1 MKNYF
6 AMTKEEV
13 LSKLNSKETGLTTG
27 EVEIAIEK
35 YGYNQLNEEKKL
47 STMQVFISQFKD
59 FLVIILIIASIISII
74 SGNVES
80 AIVILVVIIINAILG
95 TVQHLKA
102 EESISSLK
110 NLSAPKS
117 KVLRDGEK
125 VEVLSKYLVPG
136 DIVFVEAGDVVPADG
151 RVIES
156 FSLLINESS
165 LTGES
170 EGVEKISSVIDKDE
184 LALGDQKNM
193 VFSGSLVSYGRGVIL
208 VTTTGMKTELGKIA
222 SLLEATKEKQ
232 TPLQVSL
239 DNFGKKLSIGII
251 ILCILVFGINILH
264 GVKLL
269 DSLMFAVALAVAAIP
284 EALSSIVTIVL
295 AIGTQKLSKENAI
308 IKNLKSVESLGCV
321 SVICSDKTGTLTQNK
336 MTVKKVY
343 INNEVFNE
351 KDLNA
356 SGMGESLLI
365 KEAILCN
372 DATSEIGDPTEI
384 ALVNLSEIHYN
395 QSGKELKNRYP
406 RISEIPFDSDR
417 KLMSTVH
424 NIDGK
429 IMMFTKGA
437 LDSILPKTKKIL
449 VNGEVR
455 DITSEDIKNIE
466 KVNMEFAQTGLRV
479 LTFAYQVLENEKE
492 ITREDEDN
500 FIFIGLTAMI
510 DPPREE
516 SKEAVAKCLTAGI
529 KPVMITGDHK
539 ITATAIAKEIGIY
552 KDGDNVMEGVDVEKL
567 SDDELL
573 EKVASTSVYARVSPE
588 HKIRIVTAWQR
599 LGKICAM
606 TGDGVNDAPALKRA
620 DIGIA
625 MGITGTEVSK
635 DAASMILTDDNFSTI
650 VKAVTTGRNIYANIK
665 NSIRFLL
672 SGNTAGI
679 LAVLYS
685 SLVGLPVIFAPVH
698 LLFINLLTDSL
709 PAIAIGMEPSHGD
722 VLTEKPRNPKEPI
735 LTKELSGK
743 ILIEGIL
750 IALFVMIGF
759 YIGYKDNDTLKAST
773 IAFSVLCLAR
783 LFHGFNCRGGA
794 SVFGLGVFSNKFSI
808 IAFVIGFVLLN
819 TILLVPAFH
828 TIFQVVPLTTNE
840 LFTIYGLAFVPTL
853 IIQISK
859 FIKYRR

>member
-80 AIVILVVIIINAILG
+80 AVVILVVIIINAILG

-351 KDLNA
+351 KDLNVN
-356 SGMGESLLI
+356 GMGENLLI

-424 NIDGK
+424 NI
-429 IMMFTKGA
+429 
-437 LDSILPKTKKIL
+437 
-449 VNGEVR
+449 
-455 DITSEDIKNIE
+455 
-466 KVNMEFAQTGLRV
+466 
-479 LTFAYQVLENEKE
+479 
-492 ITREDEDN
+492 
-500 FIFIGLTAMI
+500 
-510 DPPREE
+510 
-516 SKEAVAKCLTAGI
+516 
-529 KPVMITGDHK
+529 
-539 ITATAIAKEIGIY
+539 
-552 KDGDNVMEGVDVEKL
+552 
-567 SDDELL
+567 
-573 EKVASTSVYARVSPE
+573 
-588 HKIRIVTAWQR
+588 
-599 LGKICAM
+599 
-606 TGDGVNDAPALKRA
+606 
-620 DIGIA
+620 
-625 MGITGTEVSK
+625 
-635 DAASMILTDDNFSTI
+635 
-650 VKAVTTGRNIYANIK
+650 
-665 NSIRFLL
+665 
-672 SGNTAGI
+672 
-679 LAVLYS
+679 
-685 SLVGLPVIFAPVH
+685 
-698 LLFINLLTDSL
+698 
-709 PAIAIGMEPSHGD
+709 
-722 VLTEKPRNPKEPI
+722 
-735 LTKELSGK
+735 
-743 ILIEGIL
+743 
-750 IALFVMIGF
+750 
-759 YIGYKDNDTLKAST
+759 
-773 IAFSVLCLAR
+773 
-783 LFHGFNCRGGA
+783 
-794 SVFGLGVFSNKFSI
+794 
-808 IAFVIGFVLLN
+808 
-819 TILLVPAFH
+819 
-828 TIFQVVPLTTNE
+828 
-840 LFTIYGLAFVPTL
+840 
-853 IIQISK
+853 
-859 FIKYRR
+859 

>member
-437 LDSILPKTKKIL
+437 LDSVLPKAKKIL

-479 LTFAYQVLENEKE
+479 LTFAYQVLESEKE
-492 ITREDEDN
+492 IKREDEDN

-759 YIGYKDNDTLKAST
+759 YIGYKDNNALKAST

-794 SVFGLGVFSNKFSI
+794 SVFGLGIFSNKFSI

-819 TILLVPAFH
+819 IILLVPAFH

>member
-27 EVEIAIEK
+27 EVEISIEK

-80 AIVILVVIIINAILG
+80 AVVILVVIIINAILG

-351 KDLNA
+351 KDLNVN
-356 SGMGESLLI
+356 GMGESLLI

-759 YIGYKDNDTLKAST
+759 YIGYKDNDALKAST

>member
-80 AIVILVVIIINAILG
+80 AVVILVVIIINAILG

-356 SGMGESLLI
+356 NGIGESLLI

-479 LTFAYQVLENEKE
+479 LTFAYQVLESEKE

-735 LTKELSGK
+735 LTKKLSGK

-759 YIGYKDNDTLKAST
+759 YIGYKDNDALKAST

>member
-80 AIVILVVIIINAILG
+80 AVVILVVIIINAILG

-343 INNEVFNE
+343 INNEVF
-351 KDLNA
+351 
-356 SGMGESLLI
+356 
-365 KEAILCN
+365 
-372 DATSEIGDPTEI
+372 
-384 ALVNLSEIHYN
+384 
-395 QSGKELKNRYP
+395 
-406 RISEIPFDSDR
+406 
-417 KLMSTVH
+417 
-424 NIDGK
+424 
-429 IMMFTKGA
+429 
-437 LDSILPKTKKIL
+437 
-449 VNGEVR
+449 
-455 DITSEDIKNIE
+455 
-466 KVNMEFAQTGLRV
+466 
-479 LTFAYQVLENEKE
+479 
-492 ITREDEDN
+492 
-500 FIFIGLTAMI
+500 
-510 DPPREE
+510 
-516 SKEAVAKCLTAGI
+516 
-529 KPVMITGDHK
+529 
-539 ITATAIAKEIGIY
+539 
-552 KDGDNVMEGVDVEKL
+552 
-567 SDDELL
+567 
-573 EKVASTSVYARVSPE
+573 
-588 HKIRIVTAWQR
+588 
-599 LGKICAM
+599 
-606 TGDGVNDAPALKRA
+606 
-620 DIGIA
+620 
-625 MGITGTEVSK
+625 
-635 DAASMILTDDNFSTI
+635 
-650 VKAVTTGRNIYANIK
+650 
-665 NSIRFLL
+665 
-672 SGNTAGI
+672 
-679 LAVLYS
+679 
-685 SLVGLPVIFAPVH
+685 
-698 LLFINLLTDSL
+698 
-709 PAIAIGMEPSHGD
+709 
-722 VLTEKPRNPKEPI
+722 RNP
-735 LTKELSGK
+735 L
-743 ILIEGIL
+743 
-750 IALFVMIGF
+750 
-759 YIGYKDNDTLKAST
+759 
-773 IAFSVLCLAR
+773 
-783 LFHGFNCRGGA
+783 
-794 SVFGLGVFSNKFSI
+794 
-808 IAFVIGFVLLN
+808 
-819 TILLVPAFH
+819 
-828 TIFQVVPLTTNE
+828 
-840 LFTIYGLAFVPTL
+840 
-853 IIQISK
+853 
-859 FIKYRR
+859 

>member
-351 KDLNA
+351 KDLNVN
-356 SGMGESLLI
+356 GMGENLLI

-437 LDSILPKTKKIL
+437 LDSILPKTKKML

-479 LTFAYQVLENEKE
+479 LTFAYQILESEKE

-743 ILIEGIL
+743 ILLEGIL

-759 YIGYKDNDTLKAST
+759 YIGYKDNNALKAST

>member
-80 AIVILVVIIINAILG
+80 AVVILVVIIINAILG

-356 SGMGESLLI
+356 NGIGESLLI

-437 LDSILPKTKKIL
+437 LDSVLPKAKKIL

-455 DITSEDIKNIE
+455 DITYEDIKNIE

-479 LTFAYQVLENEKE
+479 LTFAYQVLESEKE

-828 TIFQVVPLTTNE
+828 TIFQVVPLTMNE

>member
-80 AIVILVVIIINAILG
+80 AVVILVVIIINAILG

-351 KDLNA
+351 KDLNVN
-356 SGMGESLLI
+356 GMGENLLI

-437 LDSILPKTKKIL
+437 LDSVLPKAKKIL

-479 LTFAYQVLENEKE
+479 LTFAYQVLESEKE

-552 KDGDNVMEGVDVEKL
+552 KNGDNVMEGVDVEKL

-735 LTKELSGK
+735 LTKKLSGK

-759 YIGYKDNDTLKAST
+759 YIGYKDNDALKAST

>member
-80 AIVILVVIIINAILG
+80 AVVILVVIIINAILG

-193 VFSGSLVSYGRGVIL
+193 IFSGSLVSYGRGVIL

-356 SGMGESLLI
+356 NGIGESLLI

-437 LDSILPKTKKIL
+437 LDSVLPKAKKIL

-479 LTFAYQVLENEKE
+479 LTFAYQILESEKE

-516 SKEAVAKCLTAGI
+516 SKEAVAKCLIAGI

-735 LTKELSGK
+735 LTKKLSGK

-759 YIGYKDNDTLKAST
+759 YIGYKDNDALKAST

-828 TIFQVVPLTTNE
+828 TIFQVVPLTANE

>member
-80 AIVILVVIIINAILG
+80 AVVILVVIIINAILG

-351 KDLNA
+351 KDLNTN
-356 SGMGESLLI
+356 GMGESLLI

-437 LDSILPKTKKIL
+437 LDSILPKAKKIL

-479 LTFAYQVLENEKE
+479 LTFAYQVLESEKE

-759 YIGYKDNDTLKAST
+759 YIGYKDNNALKAST

>member
-80 AIVILVVIIINAILG
+80 AVVILVVIIINAILG

-351 KDLNA
+351 KDLNVN
-356 SGMGESLLI
+356 GMGESLLI

-395 QSGKELKNRYP
+395 QSVKELKNRYP

-479 LTFAYQVLENEKE
+479 LTFAYQVLESEKE
-492 ITREDEDN
+492 ITREDEEN

-759 YIGYKDNDTLKAST
+759 YIGYKDNDALKAST

-859 FIKYRR
+859 FIKYKK

>member
-80 AIVILVVIIINAILG
+80 AVVILVVIIINAILG

-351 KDLNA
+351 KDLNTN
-356 SGMGESLLI
+356 GMGESLLI

-479 LTFAYQVLENEKE
+479 LTFAYQVLESEKE

-759 YIGYKDNDTLKAST
+759 YIGYKDNDALKAST

-859 FIKYRR
+859 FIKYKK

>member
-80 AIVILVVIIINAILG
+80 AVVILVVIIINAILG

-356 SGMGESLLI
+356 NGIGESLLI

-437 LDSILPKTKKIL
+437 LDSVLPKAKKIL

-479 LTFAYQVLENEKE
+479 LTFAYQVLESEKE

-552 KDGDNVMEGVDVEKL
+552 KNGDNVMEGVDVEKL

-735 LTKELSGK
+735 LTKKLSGK

-759 YIGYKDNDTLKAST
+759 YIGYKDNDALKAST

>member
-80 AIVILVVIIINAILG
+80 AVVILVVIIINAILG

-351 KDLNA
+351 KDLNVN
-356 SGMGESLLI
+356 GMGESLLI

-479 LTFAYQVLENEKE
+479 LTFAYQVLESEKE

-759 YIGYKDNDTLKAST
+759 YIGYKDNDALKAST

-859 FIKYRR
+859 FIKYKK

>member
-80 AIVILVVIIINAILG
+80 AVVILVVIIINAILG

-437 LDSILPKTKKIL
+437 LDSVLPKAKKIL

-479 LTFAYQVLENEKE
+479 LTFAYQVLESEKE

-735 LTKELSGK
+735 LTKKLSGK

-759 YIGYKDNDTLKAST
+759 YIGYKDNDALKAST